1 MAIYNPRRARELEA
15 AARLAESQRQ
25 RELAKGQR
33 EQQALERTLGLV
45 EGLIGQAPKAL
56 EAYQAGEAQKILS
69 GERGLERA
77 KPDNILE
84 EIGQFITSPLEPGA
98 KRMAKAA
105 ASKMAPAEVAKLQ
118 PLTTQAV
125 KGRIAAGPRPLDV
138 PEERKE
144 LSKEEFEQRVVQ
156 AMPTEA
162 TARYVLDESPVL
174 QLLPERE
181 RQALAAGE
189 TQRVQAEQAAAEREK
204 ELFELQK
211 KEMNLKI
218 SNAEAKK
225 AEKDIKPEN
234 VNIVADAIYNNVSS
248 FAIDNSDDLNSTDET
263 VRSAA
268 FDRLRNEAETYLQLN
283 LRDSS
288 GREIPVNSPLAQA
301 AVARAMATAMKD
313 VAKDELQPQIIQDI
327 ANEANAISS
336 LIELDA
342 ERKQVKFN
350 PKEQKVIEQLLVENA
365 NLPLGM
371 DDIIRAYN
379 AANLRLDPSLDSN
392 KFAWLNKAQVLRQR
406 LITTEFKGTGSIAV
420 QERQAIAPYVL
431 TPWLSDEQWETQFRS
446 QLRNIAKKYSTTT
459 NALSEA
465 YRVPNEQL
473 KEAKMI
479 ALYYNPSTQKD
490 ALREV
495 ISKSPYVE
503 KPQSMAPQPTQPGI
517 DAQQARRD
525 VIAGATERA
534 VVQPIEAVVGGLFK
548 VVENI
553 FGGRD
558 EIFLVA
564 DGMRQKFT
572 KETLTRMG
580 EKEPELFK
588 RLLSQN
594 PELAKQVQELAG
606 VAQ

>member
-1 MAIYNPRRARELEA
+1 MAIYNPKRARELEA

-33 EQQALERTLGLV
+33 EQRTTEQILGLV
-45 EGLIGQAPKAL
+45 EGLIGAAPQVIGGLQDVEAQRVLAGERPLEQKPVKDDDILGQIGKFITDPFEAGVRQKAL
-56 EAYQAGEAQKILS
+56 GMAQQ
-69 GERGLERA
+69 R
-77 KPDNILE
+77 
-84 EIGQFITSPLEPGA
+84 
-98 KRMAKAA
+98 
-105 ASKMAPAEVAKLQ
+105 APAEVAKLR
-118 PLTTQAV
+118 PTV
-125 KGRIAAGPRPLDV
+125 KTVIQGV
-138 PEERKE
+138 PEANKFLMPQDQLTKEGAVRTELER
-144 LSKEEFEQRVVQ
+144 
-156 AMPTEA
+156 
-162 TARYVLDESPVL
+162 SPVFK
-174 QLLPERE
+174 LLPERE
-181 RQALAAGE
+181 REALAFGE
-189 TQRVQAEQAAAEREK
+189 VQTAEAEQAAAEREK

-211 KEMNLKI
+211 KELNLKI
-218 SNAEAKK
+218 SNAEAKR

-234 VNIVADAIYNNVSS
+234 VNVVADAIYNNISS
-248 FAIDNSDDLNSTDET
+248 FAINNSDDLNSTDEA

-288 GREIPVNSPLAQA
+288 GQQIPVNSPLAQA
-301 AVARAMATAMKD
+301 AVARAMAKGMKD
-313 VAKDELQPQIIQDI
+313 VAKGALQPQIIQDI
-327 ANEANAISS
+327 ANEANAIAS

-446 QLRNIAKKYSTTT
+446 QLRNVAKKYSTTT

-465 YRVPNEQL
+465 YQVPDEQL

-490 ALREV
+490 ALKEV

-534 VVQPIEAVVGGLFK
+534 VVQPIEAVGGALFK
-548 VVENI
+548 LVENI
-553 FGGRD
+553 FGDRD

-572 KETLTRMG
+572 KETLTKMG

-594 PELAKQVQELAG
+594 PELAKQVKELAG
-606 VAQ
+606 VGQ